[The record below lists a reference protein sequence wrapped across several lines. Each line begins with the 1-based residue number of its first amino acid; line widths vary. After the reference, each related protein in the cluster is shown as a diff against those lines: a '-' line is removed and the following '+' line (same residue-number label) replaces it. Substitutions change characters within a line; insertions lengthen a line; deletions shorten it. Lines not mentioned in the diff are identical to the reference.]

1 MPCHEQGRNLLG
13 EGHEGAR
20 RPEQPRPRGHPHP
33 DRAVLRVHRP
43 QRQEPSRGWCGHRG
57 DGLLPAGA
65 ALLCQ
70 QTCRT
75 VRHAGPRTAEMINSL
90 TAIEWTRVRAFC
102 RDKRPDEI
110 TPNALYRAARGL
122 KAGSR
127 NTNMVTD
134 SIMLDAVRM
143 WCVKPEP
150 PKEKPVPKHL
160 YITVTGPA
168 MSGKSTVVE
177 VIAQALWTTVSFR

>member
-1 MPCHEQGRNLLG
+1 
-13 EGHEGAR
+13 
-20 RPEQPRPRGHPHP
+20 
-33 DRAVLRVHRP
+33 
-43 QRQEPSRGWCGHRG
+43 
-57 DGLLPAGA
+57 
-65 ALLCQ
+65 
-70 QTCRT
+70 
-75 VRHAGPRTAEMINSL
+75 MINSL

-177 VIAQALWTTVSFR
+177 VIAQALARAGLKCDVNYGDDGQPTSPLSRRIDAMKIAAPNITINQRQTQREPSKD